1 MNNKKNFKEKGY
13 IVIKK
18 FLNKSQLNNIK
29 KEIKDI
35 AINQIKKFKYKVS
48 NKDLKNI
55 LHFAMKKNSNLRKEI
70 YNLLRYSF
78 RIRQLQSDIRILKV
92 LKEIGLKI
100 PLYTDIPSLRVDFS
114 DEEKFLRGPHQD
126 VGSVISKNC
135 ATIWL
140 PLTDVD
146 KTFGSIAIYETTH
159 KKKLRK
165 QIFINKNQLINNE
178 VSLNGVDKK
187 LRKVMKLNAG
197 DLMIFDSFIIHES
210 VKSQL
215 KNNLK
220 LNIQFIA
227 NDGDKINFNNK
238 YYSLK
243 KKFDGMR
250 KQQIENNAKV

>member
-114 DEEKFLRGPHQD
+114 DEEKFKRSTSRCWICYFKKLC
-126 VGSVISKNC
+126 NNL
-135 ATIWL
+135 L

-146 KTFGSIAIYETTH
+146 KHLA
-159 KKKLRK
+159 
-165 QIFINKNQLINNE
+165 Q
-178 VSLNGVDKK
+178 
-187 LRKVMKLNAG
+187 
-197 DLMIFDSFIIHES
+197 
-210 VKSQL
+210 
-215 KNNLK
+215 
-220 LNIQFIA
+220 
-227 NDGDKINFNNK
+227 
-238 YYSLK
+238 
-243 KKFDGMR
+243 
-250 KQQIENNAKV
+250 

>member
-1 MNNKKNFKEKGY
+1 M
-13 IVIKK
+13 
-18 FLNKSQLNNIK
+18 
-29 KEIKDI
+29 
-35 AINQIKKFKYKVS
+35 
-48 NKDLKNI
+48 
-55 LHFAMKKNSNLRKEI
+55 RKEI

-100 PLYTDIPSLRVDFS
+100 PLYTDIPSLKVDFS

-165 QIFINKNQLINNE
+165 QIFINK
-178 VSLNGVDKK
+178 
-187 LRKVMKLNAG
+187 
-197 DLMIFDSFIIHES
+197 
-210 VKSQL
+210 KSTY
-215 KNNLK
+215 K
-220 LNIQFIA
+220 
-227 NDGDKINFNNK
+227 
-238 YYSLK
+238 
-243 KKFDGMR
+243 
-250 KQQIENNAKV
+250 